1 MCNEILNMNLLKCKS
16 KNADLDNLIFKR
28 DFVWMTINVI
38 KYSVSLG
45 QYAEAQRI
53 LEQVNTCNG
62 FCDSINNKYKTLN
75 RSSGC
80 GCN

>member
-62 FCDSINNKYKTLN
+62 FVIQLITNIKL
-75 RSSGC
+75 
-80 GCN
+80 